1 MCSSQGGRITNQI
14 FGVKGL
20 RFGVV
25 RVQSVIVV
33 ETLNCICE
41 INLFIPGL
49 QQLIE
54 KHVKTL
60 RGRDDIVT
68 YFKQVFHKANF
79 ACLYVKKKCVK
90 IVRRLNGSR
99 F

>member
-20 RFGVV
+20 RFGFV

-79 ACLYVKKKCVK
+79 ACLYVKKNV
-90 IVRRLNGSR
+90 
-99 F
+99 